1 MKSSSPAPRSQRGMT
16 LIELMVAMV
25 VLTLG
30 VLAVGRMFPA
40 GSRAQLQDRMMT
52 AGNNYAQQQIEQL
65 QGLTWSDPAASLG
78 RHPASG
84 DVALGAGGQWHRFYQ
99 VDLLAAPLDNLKRV
113 TVTVNWTFMGAR
125 SVTAT
130 TYLRR

>member
-1 MKSSSPAPRSQRGMT
+1 MKSSLSAPRSQRGMT

-52 AGNNYAQQQIEQL
+52 AGNNYAQQQVEQL
-65 QGLTWSDPAASLG
+65 QGLTWSDASVSLG
-78 RHPASG
+78 RHPLAG
-84 DVALGAGGQWHRFYQ
+84 DVALGAGGQWHRFYL
-99 VDLLAAPLDNLKRV
+99 VELLPAPLDNLKRV

>member
-1 MKSSSPAPRSQRGMT
+1 MSTPRSFDPSQRGMT

-30 VLAVGRMFPA
+30 VLAVGRIFPA
-40 GSRAQLQDRMMT
+40 SSRGQLQDRMLT
-52 AGNNYAQQQIEQL
+52 AGNYYAQQQIEEL
-65 QGLTWSDPAASLG
+65 QSMTWSDPSIAAG
-78 RHPASG
+78 RHPAAG
-84 DVALGAGGQWHRFYQ
+84 TVDLGSTGQWHRFYQ
-99 VDLLAAPLDNLKRV
+99 VDILAAPLDNLKRV
-113 TVTVNWTFMGAR
+113 TVTVSWTFMGSR